1 MCFIPIYI
9 LILAATIAVDYVA
22 GILIEETPEPAR
34 KKAYLM
40 VSIVSVCAILFVFKY
55 FNFFNNNLAALAR
68 VLHWNYPMKTLRLIL
83 PIGLS
88 FHTFQSLSYVFEVY
102 RGRQP
107 AERHFGLYS
116 LYVMYFPQLVAGP
129 IERPQN
135 LLHQFKEVK
144 RFDWQ
149 RVWNGAS
156 LSLWGLFKK
165 VVVADSLAIYTDTIY
180 NNSRQHTGTS
190 LLLATYFFAIQIY
203 CDFSGYTDIA
213 RGISRIYGIEL
224 MKNFETPYFARSI
237 SEFWSR
243 WHISLSTWFRDY
255 VYIPL
260 GGNRVSPAR
269 NMFNIGVVF
278 LISGLWHGAN
288 WTFVIWGALHGI
300 YYLAWRGLETAAA
313 DVTGKIRA
321 LSLLALRLTTNGARL
336 APVPIVPQS
345 VRPYEPLKRSISLA
359 ARGDLS
365 ELGSVQELQS
375 TPSGVQALLASPS
388 TVRTSRAWDYLRDG
402 FLILLTFHLVLLSW
416 VFFRAANLPTALDTL
431 HRIAVDHGPLFWDP
445 ILVQGVLAILLLGAL
460 DLFHRRTGF
469 WDSLDRFP
477 KWPRLAYA
485 VALLF
490 GIVLFGT
497 DTGTQFIYFQF

>member
-1 MCFIPIYI
+1 
-9 LILAATIAVDYVA
+9 
-22 GILIEETPEPAR
+22 
-34 KKAYLM
+34 
-40 VSIVSVCAILFVFKY
+40 
-55 FNFFNNNLAALAR
+55 
-68 VLHWNYPMKTLRLIL
+68 
-83 PIGLS
+83 
-88 FHTFQSLSYVFEVY
+88 
-102 RGRQP
+102 
-107 AERHFGLYS
+107 
-116 LYVMYFPQLVAGP
+116 MYFPQLVAGP

-144 RFDWQ
+144 YFNWQ
-149 RVWNGAS
+149 RFSNGVS

-203 CDFSGYTDIA
+203 CDFSGYSDIA
-213 RGISRIYGIEL
+213 RGISRIYGIKL

-260 GGNRVSPAR
+260 GGNRVSLAR
-269 NMFNIGVVF
+269 NMFNIGLVF

-300 YYLAWRGLETAAA
+300 YYLVWRTVQPATPGPTA
-313 DVTGKIRA
+313 
-321 LSLLALRLTTNGARL
+321 
-336 APVPIVPQS
+336 
-345 VRPYEPLKRSISLA
+345 
-359 ARGDLS
+359 
-365 ELGSVQELQS
+365 
-375 TPSGVQALLASPS
+375 
-388 TVRTSRAWDYLRDG
+388 TVRVSRAWSYLRDG

-416 VFFRAANLPTALDTL
+416 IFFRAANLSTALDTL
-431 HRIAVDHGPLFWDP
+431 RRIAVDHGPLFWDP
-445 ILVQGVLAILLLGAL
+445 IIVQGVLAILLLVAL
-460 DLFHRRTGF
+460 DVFHRRTGF
-469 WDSLDRFP
+469 WDALDRFP
-477 KWPRLAYA
+477 KWPRFAYS

-490 GIVLFGT
+490 GIVLFGV